1 MGQIKLSFLQ
11 LVLKTMVVHTVTY
24 FVVGML
30 AFWLLDYRN
39 LFAETELS
47 LLMRQTDDPWVMA
60 GPLFQPI
67 RGFLFGVV
75 LFLLRDAL
83 FIKRQGWLVMW
94 LTLMIL
100 GFFSTFGP
108 TPGSIEG
115 VVYTTLPPWLHAMCA
130 PEILLQSLLLSL
142 IVCFWVQHPE
152 KKWISWSF
160 GIAFF
165 VVLALPTLG
174 LLVSK

>member
-1 MGQIKLSFLQ
+1 MNNSQPTFFQ
-11 LVLKTMVVHTVTY
+11 LTLKTTVVHTVTY
-24 FVVGML
+24 SVVGIL
-30 AFWLLDYRN
+30 AFWLLDYRS
-39 LFAETELS
+39 LFAETKLS

-75 LFLLRDAL
+75 FFLLRDVL
-83 FIKRQGWLVMW
+83 FTKRNGWLVMW
-94 LTLMIL
+94 SVLMIL

-115 VVYTTLPPWLHAMCA
+115 FVYTTIPPWLHAMCA

-142 IVCFWVQHPE
+142 LVYFWVKHSEQI
-152 KKWISWSF
+152 WIRWSL
-160 GIAFF
+160 GIPFL
-165 VVLALPTLG
+165 VLLALPALG
-174 LLVSK
+174 LLVS

>member
-1 MGQIKLSFLQ
+1 MSQNQPTFLQ
-11 LVLKTMVVHTVTY
+11 LTVKTTVVHTVTY
-24 FVVGML
+24 FIVGIL
-30 AFWLLDYRN
+30 AFWLLDYRS
-39 LFAETELS
+39 LFAETKLS
-47 LLMRQTDDPWVMA
+47 NLMRQTDDPWVMA

-67 RGFLFGVV
+67 RGFLFGIVF
-75 LFLLRDAL
+75 FLLRDVL
-83 FIKRQGWLVMW
+83 FTKRNGWLVMW
-94 LTLMIL
+94 LVLMIL

-115 VVYTTLPPWLHAMCA
+115 FVYTTLPPWLHAMCA

-142 IVCFWVQHPE
+142 VVYFWVKHPE
-152 KKWISWSF
+152 KSRISWGL

-174 LLVSK
+174 LLAS